1 MASKHSKGKRA
12 KQKDLDEDLKTSKN
26 RKKRKKKSQLESDEE
41 KTKFRKI
48 KKILLILFLIAI
60 FILGIISF
68 LAVNNWK
75 KISSD
80 MMSATSSQVYDS
92 QGNVIAE
99 IGSERKKINISYSQ
113 IPDNLKNAYIAIEDE
128 KFFKHHGINIK
139 RTIAAMGSYVFH
151 KGQASFGGS
160 TITQQ
165 LVKNLTGD
173 NSNSITRK
181 VKEWAMAFE
190 LECFYSKEQILE
202 TYFNIIYVGPN
213 VYGVE
218 AGARYYFDKSVQDL
232 SIAECAYLAGLNHSP
247 NSYNPFGD
255 KDNSDKIEKRTK
267 IVLSQML
274 DQKYISKEDY
284 EKAVQEVEKGLK
296 FKNGDIESSDDAYS
310 YHTDALIT
318 EIIADLK
325 EKKHTTEEF
334 ANNYLYYGGLKI
346 YSTQDTSIQ
355 QSMEKEFEKDKYIL
369 KSKQEQ
375 GKTSQAAMIIINHTN
390 GQVVGCVGGLGEKTK
405 SRDYNRATMSLR
417 QTGSASKPFAV
428 LAPAL
433 AKRKITA
440 STVYD
445 DSETTFTNIDGT
457 EYKPGDYDPYQGKI
471 TVRRAVESSQNIPF
485 VKIIEEIKPK
495 TSIKYMKK
503 MGVKN
508 LTEKDNNLALSLG
521 GEQKGLTTLEMA
533 TCYSTIANNG
543 EYIEPTFYTRICNK
557 SGEDIVK
564 TKQKTKKIF
573 SKEVAYILKN
583 LLTQPVK
590 GANGTAPYCE
600 IKGMDVAA
608 KTGTTNENYDRW
620 LCGFTNYYTAAT
632 WYGFDMNE
640 TINYEGKNPA
650 GLLWSAVMKDIHSNL
665 KGTAFEM
672 PSGVKTATICS
683 ETGMIAT
690 DSCPNTYTEYYLF
703 GTIPGK
709 CTEHKGNSTTTN
721 NSKNTTQK
729 QQNTQV
735 EEKNKTIENTVNST
749 RTNTVQEN
757 KKTENKTNTNSNSKN
772 TTNTNKNTNSQNTSK
787 NTTKEN
793 TSGKNT
799 SNTTEK
805 RSNTVS
811 ETIE

>member
-1 MASKHSKGKRA
+1 MASRHSKGKKA
-12 KQKDLDEDLKTSKN
+12 KKKELDEELKTNKN
-26 RKKRKKKSQLESDEE
+26 RKKKQKKSQIESDEE

-48 KKILLILFLIAI
+48 KKILLILFLIVI

-232 SIAECAYLAGLNHSP
+232 SIAESAYLAGLNHSP

-255 KDNSDKIEKRTK
+255 RDNSDKIEKRTK

-296 FKNGDIESSDDAYS
+296 FKNGDIESSEDAYS

-325 EKKHTTEEF
+325 EKKHITEEF

-445 DSETTFTNIDGT
+445 DNETTFTNIDGT

-543 EYIEPTFYTRICNK
+543 EYIDPTFYTKICNK

-665 KGTAFEM
+665 KGTTFEM

-683 ETGMIAT
+683 ETGMVAT

-709 CTEHKGNSTTTN
+709 CTEHKVNSTTTN

-735 EEKNKTIENTVNST
+735 EEKNKTVENTVNST
-749 RTNTVQEN
+749 KTNTVQEN
-757 KKTENKTNTNSNSKN
+757 KKTENKTNTSSKN
-772 TTNTNKNTNSQNTSK
+772 MTNTNKNTNTQNTSK

-793 TSGKNT
+793 TSVQNT

-805 RSNTVS
+805 RNNTVS